1 MNPLADIPSVCQA
14 QKHNIRPA
22 SACQAISLPSYYP
35 PCKKNLH
42 KTQYPVIYKQ
52 QMTTSASAGDGAG
65 CRKLFTQLGVQD
77 ITS

>member
-14 QKHNIRPA
+14 HKQNIRPT

-42 KTQYPVIYKQ
+42 KIQYPVIYKQ
-52 QMTTSASAGDGAG
+52 QMATSASAGDGAG
-65 CRKLFTQLGVQD
+65 CRKPLIRFGVQD